1 MAKSSKSNLRSGI
14 IIFVSILFAVFSF
27 YGYQILLTANFQVK
41 KKDNDTVFYIKQGA
55 TYEQVVDSLKK
66 KDILHD
72 VISFRFLAKLMGYP
86 EKITPGAYLIKKDDN
101 NLGVLKRLIKG
112 RQATFKLTFNNI
124 RLKED
129 FAKKVESQINLRA
142 DSLYA
147 ALNNQAVCKKYGFD
161 TSTIMCMFIPNTY
174 EVYWYQN
181 TESFLDKMFKEYDK
195 FWTVARQEKAKEMGL
210 TPIQVQILASIVEA
224 ETNQKSEKPR
234 IAGVYFNR
242 YLKKQKLQADP
253 TVKFALK
260 QFDLKRIYFGHL
272 ETDNPYNTYK
282 YVGLP
287 PGPINIPSIVS
298 IESVLN
304 YEKHDYYFFC
314 ADLST
319 PGYHKFAKNFNDHL
333 LIAKEYRTKSDS
345 LKIK

>member
-1 MAKSSKSNLRSGI
+1 
-14 IIFVSILFAVFSF
+14 
-27 YGYQILLTANFQVK
+27 
-41 KKDNDTVFYIKQGA
+41 
-55 TYEQVVDSLKK
+55 
-66 KDILHD
+66 
-72 VISFRFLAKLMGYP
+72 
-86 EKITPGAYLIKKDDN
+86 
-101 NLGVLKRLIKG
+101 
-112 RQATFKLTFNNI
+112 
-124 RLKED
+124 
-129 FAKKVESQINLRA
+129 
-142 DSLYA
+142 
-147 ALNNQAVCKKYGFD
+147 
-161 TSTIMCMFIPNTY
+161 MFIPNTY

>member
-129 FAKKVESQINLRA
+129 FAKKVESQINLR
-142 DSLYA
+142 SRL
-147 ALNNQAVCKKYGFD
+147 
-161 TSTIMCMFIPNTY
+161 
-174 EVYWYQN
+174 
-181 TESFLDKMFKEYDK
+181 
-195 FWTVARQEKAKEMGL
+195 
-210 TPIQVQILASIVEA
+210 SICC
-224 ETNQKSEKPR
+224 
-234 IAGVYFNR
+234 
-242 YLKKQKLQADP
+242 
-253 TVKFALK
+253 VK
-260 QFDLKRIYFGHL
+260 
-272 ETDNPYNTYK
+272 
-282 YVGLP
+282 
-287 PGPINIPSIVS
+287 
-298 IESVLN
+298 
-304 YEKHDYYFFC
+304 
-314 ADLST
+314 
-319 PGYHKFAKNFNDHL
+319 
-333 LIAKEYRTKSDS
+333 
-345 LKIK
+345 